1 MSPQTNTMNNCND
14 CSNCNTCDA
23 VDDEIISTIMHM
35 QEIVQNVHALS
46 QQKDKT
52 KLNLYC
58 KAHETMIQ
66 FILKFEQEGDKPETI
81 ERKNH
86 FRQLVS
92 SHITV

>member
-1 MSPQTNTMNNCND
+1 MSPQTNTMNTCND

-23 VDDEIISTIMHM
+23 VDDEMISTIMHM

-46 QQKDKT
+46 QQSDKT
-52 KLNLYC
+52 ELDQYC
-58 KAHETMIQ
+58 KAHEYMIR

>member
-23 VDDEIISTIMHM
+23 IDDEIISTIMHM

-46 QQKDKT
+46 QQPDKT
-52 KLNLYC
+52 KLDQYC
-58 KAHETMIQ
+58 KAHEYMIR
-66 FILKFEQEGDKPETI
+66 FILKFEQDGDKPETI